1 MRIYLGALR
10 MPKRTCYRDR
20 KFYKGVECT
29 KSMRKAVAIVLLLVV
44 FSGSIE
50 FKQDTVI
57 VVVSN
62 SIDYSDELD
71 ELIKYLEQTFDVIY
85 ITAKKYDIAREKHEL
100 FLIIGGPDALEGIGE
115 IVLDILPPE
124 YKQDCSKENYDT
136 CYLFVCRKIRR
147 TFFILAGCD
156 REHTKEAIKSNLKE
170 KILNWM
176 PKSPIEYVKD
186 RGTKEI
192 RTMDITD
199 LDNNSV
205 YDFIFAEDKM
215 IYIYEYPDHFLTYN
229 LNAEINSI
237 MAYDLDSDGQEEI
250 IATCDIFPQ
259 EGKTDCGHI
268 YVFNIRE
275 NWEGLNLKWEES
287 VQGTPKLLHC
297 YQNNVAVYSYEEQGE
312 EGKGWVTI
320 FDHTGINIKSLGVGV
335 KPLDVGGSISKFEIK
350 DINRDGKEEV
360 IVAGIYYTTIKH
372 DTREGQSLRIYDLE
386 GNLLCKYPVLDHI
399 NDFQCH
405 DMDSDGMEEIILA
418 GYNFVEA
425 VKVERNIKEARQEW
439 KIQLRPPT
447 NHIRAFNRHSLIRI
461 VNNKI
466 LVANSDRIYLID
478 YFKEEKVS
486 EFKRELCDIQA
497 KFLFL
502 IDIDLD
508 SDDCKETESDDCK
521 EIVVGDGLTLEIYEL
536 LEFETYEP
544 SESDCVTY
552 SQNCKL
558 KEDGAPKIEI
568 INWI

>member
-1 MRIYLGALR
+1 
-10 MPKRTCYRDR
+10 
-20 KFYKGVECT
+20 
-29 KSMRKAVAIVLLLVV
+29 MRKAVAIVLLIIV

-50 FKQDTVI
+50 FKQNTI
-57 VVVSN
+57 IVVSN
-62 SIDYSDELD
+62 SIDYSD
-71 ELIKYLEQTFDVIY
+71 ELIKYLEQTFDVIH
-85 ITAKKYDIAREKHEL
+85 ITAEEFDQYRDYLHYTCFVVL
-100 FLIIGGPDALEGIGE
+100 GGPDAPEGIGE
-115 IVLDILPPE
+115 IVQSILSPD
-124 YKQDCSKENYDT
+124 KQENLRIPGKYDFFT
-136 CYLFVCRKIRR
+136 YQESEKLY
-147 TFFILAGCD
+147 FILAGCD
-156 REHTKEAIKSNLKE
+156 REHTKEAVSSLKE

-176 PKSPIEYVKD
+176 PKSPIEYAKD
-186 RGTKEI
+186 LEI
-192 RTMDITD
+192 REVRTMDITD

-447 NHIRAFNRHSLIRI
+447 NHTSAPSS
-461 VNNKI
+461 K
-466 LVANSDRIYLID
+466 LVL
-478 YFKEEKVS
+478 YF
-486 EFKRELCDIQA
+486 
-497 KFLFL
+497 
-502 IDIDLD
+502 
-508 SDDCKETESDDCK
+508 
-521 EIVVGDGLTLEIYEL
+521 
-536 LEFETYEP
+536 
-544 SESDCVTY
+544 
-552 SQNCKL
+552 
-558 KEDGAPKIEI
+558 
-568 INWI
+568 